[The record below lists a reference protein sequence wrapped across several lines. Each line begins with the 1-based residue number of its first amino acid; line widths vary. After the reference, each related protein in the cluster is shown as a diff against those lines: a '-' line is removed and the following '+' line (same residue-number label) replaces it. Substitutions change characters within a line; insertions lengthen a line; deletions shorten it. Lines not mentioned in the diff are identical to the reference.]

1 MSPIPGTT
9 RDIIE
14 SALNIAG
21 YPILLSDTAGLR
33 KCDDIV
39 EREGV
44 KRAKDRLENITE
56 KIPCFGLKKKK
67 EIFFKSN
74 ITLFYVTKDYLF
86 ITSQARKN
94 SFLFLFLRIDTAD
107 ILVLVIDA
115 RKYSKQMEEKGVK
128 KFVKQHLKEILVDED
143 DHKESECDAD
153 EIYKNSLKGKHVLV
167 ALNKCDLISKEVL
180 SNNFG
185 IPAGE
190 YADDDAESVSLSV
203 AKLSCLNRNNE
214 IEELLNVLKSRLNSL

>member
-1 MSPIPGTT
+1 
-9 RDIIE
+9 
-14 SALNIAG
+14 
-21 YPILLSDTAGLR
+21 
-33 KCDDIV
+33 
-39 EREGV
+39 
-44 KRAKDRLENITE
+44 
-56 KIPCFGLKKKK
+56 
-67 EIFFKSN
+67 
-74 ITLFYVTKDYLF
+74 VTKDYLF

-143 DHKESECDAD
+143 DHKESEYDAD

-167 ALNKCDLISKEVL
+167 ALNKCDLISTEVL

-190 YADDDAESVSLSV
+190 YAMHDDAESVSLSV